1 MSLRWRW
8 SAVVILAALVLTGFM
23 PQALLSRPF
32 TPVGAL
38 SMATQG
44 APTAPLSCTGV
55 SCNKSSPGA
64 PTPTL
69 TIAALAGMVG
79 VVALVVGG
87 RASRRIRS
95 LVRALPRGTTPFLFR
110 PPQFSSFDL

>member
-8 SAVVILAALVLTGFM
+8 SVVVVLAAIVLGGFV

-32 TPVGAL
+32 LPVGATA
-38 SMATQG
+38 MAAQS
-44 APTAPLSCTGV
+44 APSAPSGCTGV
-55 SCNKSSPGA
+55 ICNKSSPGT

-69 TIAALAGMVG
+69 TIAALAAVGGMVVG
-79 VVALVVGG
+79 VVGG
-87 RASRRIRS
+87 RLSRRIRS

-110 PPQFSSFDL
+110 PPQFS

>member
-8 SAVVILAALVLTGFM
+8 SVVVVLAAIVLAGFM
-23 PQALLSRPF
+23 PQALLTRPF
-32 TPVGAL
+32 TPVGATAMTTL
-38 SMATQG
+38 G
-44 APTAPLSCTGV
+44 APTGPLGCTGV

-69 TIAALAGMVG
+69 TIAALGAMIG
-79 VVALVVGG
+79 VVTLVVGG

-110 PPQFSSFDL
+110 PPQFS